1 MRLRSDDEPNSTN
14 LSQRFGVISSCLVQS
29 GATASR
35 VQHPSPTPKR
45 SNMATPAIDVKN
57 LTKNYGPV
65 LAVDDVSF
73 QVQPGELVGF
83 LGPNGAG
90 KSTCMRVLTTWLPAS
105 SGYAWLSGFDVMY
118 QSMEVRQRIG
128 YLPESV
134 PLYPEM
140 RVREYLAYR
149 AKLKGVERAGRSARI
164 DYCLAK
170 CQIKEVRNRLLGT
183 LSKGYRQRVGLA
195 DALLADPPILI
206 LDEPTSG
213 LDPVQINETLNTIK
227 ELRGRHT
234 VLLSTHILPEVEK
247 VCERVIIID
256 KGRIKLDETL
266 KSIEAREPSY
276 VVEVRGP
283 AEVVTKFLRE
293 QSELTSVE
301 VKPHTGDLTEFE
313 VKAKDR
319 KDPRESL
326 AAKLIAKGW
335 SLRRLEQRKV
345 NLEAMFNE
353 VVRSLA
359 TQEVVGERGE
369 PAPCYRPNRRS
380 CWRAGGGKQGEPPV
394 TVARTNRGLTP
405 PARSEPNR
413 GLTPPAEELPHE
425 QHSATDI
432 RARIPPA
439 GDNPCRGSVR
449 SARSRRARP
458 LRQRSCPRCRRWP
471 APSGSSA
478 CSSWC
483 SVRWSSSPPAPSG
496 RDGCPKATASYSP
509 GWAWR

>member
-1 MRLRSDDEPNSTN
+1 
-14 LSQRFGVISSCLVQS
+14 
-29 GATASR
+29 
-35 VQHPSPTPKR
+35 
-45 SNMATPAIDVKN
+45 MATPAIDVKN

-65 LAVDDVSF
+65 LAVDDVTF

-90 KSTCMRVLTTWLPAS
+90 KSTCMRILTTWLPAS
-105 SGYAWLSGFDVMY
+105 SGYAYIAGFDVMY

-134 PLYPEM
+134 PLYTEM
-140 RVREYLAYR
+140 RVREYLTYR
-149 AKLKGVERAGRSARI
+149 AKLKGVERTSRTARI

-227 ELRGRHT
+227 ELGGAHT

-266 KSIEAREPSY
+266 KSIENREPSY
-276 VVEVRGP
+276 LIEVRGP
-283 AEVVTKFLRE
+283 ADAVTKFLQE
-293 QSELTSVE
+293 QPELSSVQARS
-301 VKPHTGDLTEFE
+301 HGSDMTEFE

-326 AAKLIAKGW
+326 AAKIIGKNW

-353 VVRSLA
+353 VVRNR
-359 TQEVVGERGE
+359 ERAA
-369 PAPCYRPNRRS
+369 PAV
-380 CWRAGGGKQGEPPV
+380 E
-394 TVARTNRGLTP
+394 
-405 PARSEPNR
+405 
-413 GLTPPAEELPHE
+413 
-425 QHSATDI
+425 
-432 RARIPPA
+432 PPA
-439 GDNPCRGSVR
+439 GPTEPDKT
-449 SARSRRARP
+449 
-458 LRQRSCPRCRRWP
+458 P
-471 APSGSSA
+471 AA
-478 CSSWC
+478 
-483 SVRWSSSPPAPSG
+483 
-496 RDGCPKATASYSP
+496 
-509 GWAWR
+509 